1 MGYAQNSL
9 ISCIYD
15 MALRHSTWENILDIL
30 KASLPDC
37 LILVYGNDLVTRTS
51 IAFAQRGLSA
61 EATSSFVST
70 FSATNPWL
78 PGQAQLAPYQVFHD
92 DQIMPREEAA
102 ATAFVR
108 DWLRLQGNYGAGTG
122 VVLLR
127 EGARQLTLEVRYAA
141 DDRTGLR
148 DRVASVLGEA
158 ANHFRR
164 AFEISR
170 RSRFSGGPGYLD
182 AVVEDL
188 PFTVFFVTEDMRI
201 QYSNFHAESLR
212 RRGHGPFS
220 SADGI
225 LRAADPQTDSALR
238 QLVQKTISSKRMPT
252 SVLQISPPDGD
263 ERYFAIARLAGRNG
277 QLYQLH
283 DAILDPGPLVMLVV
297 HGSLEA
303 ASLPTDLLWRA
314 FSLTDSEANLAAALL
329 NGETLADFARERE
342 VSKQTL
348 RNQLVGVM
356 RKTGTRRQA
365 ELVAL
370 LTRLALTCF

>member
-1 MGYAQNSL
+1 MGFAQNSL

-15 MALRHSTWENILDIL
+15 MALRHSTWDNILDIL
-30 KASLPDC
+30 KASLPEC
-37 LILVYGNDLVTRTS
+37 LILVYGDDLAKRS
-51 IAFAQRGLSA
+51 NIAFAQRGLSSQA
-61 EATSSFVST
+61 ASTFVST
-70 FSATNPWL
+70 YAAVNPWL
-78 PGQAQLAPYQVFHD
+78 EAQAQMAPYQVFHD
-92 DQIMPREEAA
+92 DQLLPREEAA
-102 ATAFVR
+102 ATPFVKQ
-108 DWLRLQGNYGAGTG
+108 WLAQQGEFGAGTG

-127 EGARQLTLEVRYAA
+127 EGARQLTLEVRYSAT
-141 DDRTGLR
+141 DRSGLR

-158 ANHFRR
+158 ASHFRR

-170 RSRFSGGPGYLD
+170 RARFSGGPGYLD
-182 AVVEDL
+182 SVVEDL
-188 PFTVFFVTEDMRI
+188 PFTVFFVNEDMRI
-201 QYSNFHAESLR
+201 QYSNFHAEGLR
-212 RRGHGPFS
+212 RQGHGPFS

-225 LRAADPQTDSALR
+225 LRAADPQIDTALR
-238 QLVQKTISSKRMPT
+238 QLVQKTILSKRTPT
-252 SVLQISPPDGD
+252 SVLQITPPESED
-263 ERYFAIARLAGRNG
+263 RYFAIARLASRNG
-277 QLYQLH
+277 QIYQLH

-297 HGSLEA
+297 HGSMEV

-314 FSLTDSEANLAAALL
+314 FSLTDSEANLAEALL
-329 NGETLADFARERE
+329 NGETLADFARQRE